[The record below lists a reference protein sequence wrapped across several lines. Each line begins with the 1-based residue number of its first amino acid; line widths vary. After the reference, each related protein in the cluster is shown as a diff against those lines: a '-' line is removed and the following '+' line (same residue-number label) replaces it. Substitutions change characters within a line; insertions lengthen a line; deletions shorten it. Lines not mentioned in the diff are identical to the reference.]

1 MQHISELVAEPGELT
16 PGCTITAVFSW
27 ALAQGQVG
35 APVQHQPGGEP
46 FHEQVLIESEH
57 LHCLLI
63 DAAELSQ
70 SWGSGVFRTMMSLK

>member
-1 MQHISELVAEPGELT
+1 M
-16 PGCTITAVFSW
+16 
-27 ALAQGQVG
+27 G
-35 APVQHQPGGEP
+35 APVQHQPCGEP

-70 SWGSGVFRTMMSLK
+70 SCGSGVFRTMMSLK